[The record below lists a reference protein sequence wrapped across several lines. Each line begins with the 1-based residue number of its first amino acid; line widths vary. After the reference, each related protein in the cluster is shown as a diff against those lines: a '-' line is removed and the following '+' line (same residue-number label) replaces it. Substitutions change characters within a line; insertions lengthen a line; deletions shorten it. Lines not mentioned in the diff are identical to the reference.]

1 MAGFSKSARA
11 GDVTAIYQHTD
22 GDNNGGV
29 CCSASTTGSI
39 QRGNR
44 SPKCRSGDGWRGTC
58 ARKWLQSF
66 VRCLSETPTQ
76 RLVSKG
82 IVGLGGTTLVETPRL
97 LCYSSPNPI

>member
-11 GDVTAIYQHTD
+11 GDVIAIYQHTD

-29 CCSASTTGSI
+29 CCSAFTTGSI
-39 QRGNR
+39 HRGNR

-66 VRCLSETPTQ
+66 VRCLNETPTQ

-82 IVGLGGTTLVETPRL
+82 IVDRAEQPWWDTPRL
-97 LCYSSPNPI
+97 LCYSLS